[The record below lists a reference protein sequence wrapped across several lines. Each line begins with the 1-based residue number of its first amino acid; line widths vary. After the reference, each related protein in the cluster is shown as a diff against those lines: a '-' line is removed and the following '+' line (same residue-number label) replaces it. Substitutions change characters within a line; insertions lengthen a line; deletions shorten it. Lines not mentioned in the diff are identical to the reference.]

1 MEFSFFLK
9 QYRLTRAFKRLF
21 FDETGQLK
29 PEAREVLSFL
39 RDESGE
45 KGELAKDGRPYLYDE
60 QGRFD
65 AGSAGFLL
73 GKQRMFKLII
83 KHLALDEIEVFN
95 LIAEGER
102 AEDVLINNLKI

>member
-1 MEFSFFLK
+1 MDLSFFK
-9 QYRLTRAFKRLF
+9 KEYRLTKAFRKLF
-21 FDETGQLK
+21 FDADGRLK
-29 PEAREVLSFL
+29 PEAAEVLSYL

-45 KGELAKDGRPYLYDE
+45 KGELVKNGRSYLYDE
-60 QGRFD
+60 CGRFD

-95 LIAEGER
+95 LIASGEQVG
-102 AEDVLINNLKI
+102 DVLIDNLKI